1 MGLEIVWYTDGDGRL
16 VAKWCDAAKRGMKEE
31 QGVQNRKRIYAAG
44 MDVLGGGQA
53 EPMAAFTRFLS
64 SSSKNRVAGRSQS
77 AGRPGAAAVT
87 LVNHMRPGRRP

>member
-44 MDVLGGGQA
+44 MDVLGGRTSRTNG
-53 EPMAAFTRFLS
+53 RFHPVS
-64 SSSKNRVAGRSQS
+64 
-77 AGRPGAAAVT
+77 
-87 LVNHMRPGRRP
+87 